1 MSDAVV
7 VNWNEAGK
15 VLSLEQKQFYDINGY
30 LLIRSCVA
38 KSEIDRFHRRFQEI
52 CQGVNVSPEMT
63 VAIDPLAVRNGQ
75 LKGES
80 VVSKLRDTTHDPI
93 LFEYCKYPA
102 IVDVVSD
109 LIAKPNDCVMA
120 MHGMLINKP
129 PDIDNHSYH
138 PIHQDL
144 VYFNFRPA
152 DLICAA
158 WTAMERVTRA
168 NGCLCVVP
176 GSHKW
181 KSEVLD
187 HGYPKWD
194 KGVNPAYYGIKEFDP
209 NTAELVHVEMEAGDT
224 LFFHPLLLHGSGAN
238 RTNGFRKAISCHY
251 ANGDRCRYVSVT
263 GTNQEEIEKMTVE
276 TMQKRLK
283 KLGRGNEIATFA
295 DYFRRQAKPVGNRRA
310 NL

>member
-1 MSDAVV
+1 MSDTVV
-7 VNWNEAGK
+7 DWNAAGK
-15 VLSLEQKQFYDINGY
+15 ILSLEQKQFYNKNGY
-30 LLIRSCVA
+30 LLMRNCVA

-52 CQGVNVSPEMT
+52 CRGVNVSSEMT
-63 VAIDPLAVRNGQ
+63 VALDPLAVQNGQ
-75 LKGES
+75 SKGES
-80 VVSKLRDTTHDPI
+80 AVSKLRDTTHDPV
-93 LFEYCKYPA
+93 LFEYCRCPA

-109 LIAKPNDCVMA
+109 LIAKPNDCIMA

-129 PDIDNHSYH
+129 PHSSFH
-138 PIHQDL
+138 PTHQDL
-144 VYFNFRPA
+144 AYFNFRPA

-158 WTAMERVTRA
+158 WTAMEKVTRA
-168 NGCLCVVP
+168 NGCLFVVP

-181 KSEVLD
+181 KNEVLD

-194 KGVNPAYYGIKEFDP
+194 KDVNRAYYGVKEFNP
-209 NTAELVHVEMEAGDT
+209 NTAELIHVEMEAGDT
-224 LFFHPLLLHGSGAN
+224 LFFHSLLLHGSGAN

-251 ANGDRCRYVSVT
+251 ANGDRCRYISVT
-263 GTNQEEIEKMTVE
+263 GTNQEIIEKMTVE

-283 KLGRGNEIATFA
+283 KLGRENEIATFA